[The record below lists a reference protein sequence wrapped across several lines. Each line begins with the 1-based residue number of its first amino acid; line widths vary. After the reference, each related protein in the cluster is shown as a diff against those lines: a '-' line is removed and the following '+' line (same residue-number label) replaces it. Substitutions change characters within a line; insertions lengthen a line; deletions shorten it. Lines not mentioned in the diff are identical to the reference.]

1 MSRQLEN
8 EHYRRI
14 AGYELAIK
22 RLYDRAI
29 KQAAGLSVGVKVS
42 DKMFRFSDYSALKGR
57 ANKIIS
63 ELAKDMIG
71 TIQTGI
77 NEEWEYANL
86 KNDALVDEFVKGT
99 SLSKSAAR
107 SFTLRNVSAQKA
119 FRERVVNGMNLSDR
133 VWKLSGQFR
142 QELEMS
148 LDVGIREG
156 KSAAR
161 ISQDIRP
168 QLNEPDKLFR
178 RVRNQHGQLALSK
191 NAAAYHPGQGVYRSS
206 YKNALR
212 LTRTETNMAYRTAD
226 HERWKQMD
234 FIVGIEVIRSNN
246 PYGCDICGSMAGKY
260 PKDFKFVSWH
270 PQCRCYA
277 TPIMITRA
285 EMEARWEG
293 KTIKSRQEVTQ
304 PPAGFKKWIL
314 ENNDTIQN
322 SKSKPYFITDN
333 QKFVDEITK
342 GG

>member
-1 MSRQLEN
+1 MLRQLEN

-14 AGYELAIK
+14 AGYELAVK

-29 KQAAGLSVGVKVS
+29 KQAAGLAVGVKVT
-42 DKMFRFSDYSALKGR
+42 DKMFRFRDYAALRGR

-63 ELAKDMIG
+63 ELAKDIIG
-71 TIQTGI
+71 TIQTVI

-86 KNDALVDEFVKGT
+86 KNDALVEDFVKGT

-107 SFTLRNVSAQKA
+107 SFNLRNVSAQKA
-119 FRERVVNGMNLSDR
+119 FRERVVKGMNLSDR
-133 VWKLSGQFR
+133 VWKGMAQFR

-148 LDVGIREG
+148 IDIGIREG

-161 ISQDIRP
+161 LSQDIRP

-191 NAAAYHPGQGVYRSS
+191 NAEAYHPGQGVYRSS

-226 HERWKQMD
+226 HERWNQMD

-260 PKDFKFVSWH
+260 PKDFKFVGWH
-270 PQCRCYA
+270 PSCRCRA
-277 TPIMITRA
+277 VPIFASEDEFDDYLDT
-285 EMEARWEG
+285 G
-293 KTIKSRQEVTQ
+293 K
-304 PPAGFKKWIL
+304 L
-314 ENNDTIQN
+314 N
-322 SKSKPYFITDN
+322 SKQVVSKVPQGFENWVKSHSEDIKKRKSVPYFLTDN
-333 QKFVDEITK
+333 KAVVEK
-342 GG
+342 LL

>member
-29 KQAAGLSVGVKVS
+29 KQAAALAVGVKVS
-42 DKMFRFSDYSALKGR
+42 DKMFRFKDYAALRGR

-63 ELAKDMIG
+63 ELAKDIIG

-77 NEEWEYANL
+77 DEEWEYANL
-86 KNDALVDEFVKGT
+86 KNDAMVEDFVKGT
-99 SLSKSAAR
+99 RLSKSAAR
-107 SFTLRNVSAQKA
+107 SFNLRNVSAQKA
-119 FRERVVNGMNLSDR
+119 FRERVVKGMNLSDR
-133 VWKLSGQFR
+133 VWKGMTQFR

-148 LDVGIREG
+148 IDLGIREG

-161 ISQDIRP
+161 LSQDIRP
-168 QLNEPDKLFR
+168 YLNEPDKLFR

-191 NAAAYHPGQGVYRSS
+191 NAEAYHPGQGVYRSS

-212 LTRTETNMAYRTAD
+212 LTRTETNMAYRAAD
-226 HERWKQMD
+226 HERWNQMD

-260 PKDFKFVSWH
+260 PKDFKFVGWH
-270 PQCRCYA
+270 PNCRCRA
-277 TPIMITRA
+277 IPLFSTEDEFDAMLDGQPIESTRKITDVP
-285 EMEARWEG
+285 
-293 KTIKSRQEVTQ
+293 T
-304 PPAGFKKWIL
+304 GFKNWVT
-314 ENNDTIQN
+314 ENKEAIKGW
-322 SKSKPYFITDN
+322 KSTPYFLTDN
-333 QKFVDEITK
+333 KQVAK
-342 GG
+342 GLL

>member
-1 MSRQLEN
+1 MLRQLEN

-22 RLYDRAI
+22 RLYDHAI
-29 KQAAGLSVGVKVS
+29 KQAAGLGVGVKVS
-42 DKMFRFSDYSALKGR
+42 DKIFRFSDYPALKGR

-86 KNDALVDEFVKGT
+86 KNDALVGDFVKGT

-107 SFTLRNVSAQKA
+107 SFNLRNVSAQKA
-119 FRERVVNGMNLSDR
+119 FRERVVKGMNLSDR
-133 VWKLSGQFR
+133 VWKSMAQFR

-148 LDVGIREG
+148 IDIGIREG

-161 ISQDIRP
+161 LSQDIRT

-178 RVRNQHGQLALSK
+178 RVKNQHGQLALSK
-191 NAAAYHPGQGVYRSS
+191 NAEAYHPGQGVYRSS

-246 PYGCDICGSMAGKY
+246 PYGCDICGSLAGKY
-260 PKDFKFVSWH
+260 PKDFKFVGWH
-270 PQCRCYA
+270 PSCRCRA
-277 TPIMITRA
+277 VPIFASEDEFDDYLDT
-285 EMEARWEG
+285 G
-293 KTIKSRQEVTQ
+293 KINSKQVVSKVPQ
-304 PPAGFKKWIL
+304 GFENWVKGHSEDIKKW
-314 ENNDTIQN
+314 
-322 SKSKPYFITDN
+322 KSVPYFLTDN
-333 QKFVDEITK
+333 KAVVEK
-342 GG
+342 LL

>member
-1 MSRQLEN
+1 MLRQLEN

-22 RLYDRAI
+22 RLYDHAI
-29 KQAAGLSVGVKVS
+29 KQAAGLGVGVKVS
-42 DKMFRFSDYSALKGR
+42 DKIFRFSDYPSLKGR

-107 SFTLRNVSAQKA
+107 SFNLRNVSAQKA
-119 FRERVVNGMNLSDR
+119 FRERVVKGMNLSDR
-133 VWKLSGQFR
+133 VWKSMAQFR

-148 LDVGIREG
+148 IDIGIREG

-161 ISQDIRP
+161 LSQDIRT

-178 RVRNQHGQLALSK
+178 RVKNQHGQLVLSK
-191 NAAAYHPGQGVYRSS
+191 NAEAYHPGQGVYRSS

-226 HERWKQMD
+226 YERWKQMD

-246 PYGCDICGSMAGKY
+246 PYGCDICGSLAGKY
-260 PKDFKFVSWH
+260 PKDFKFVGWH
-270 PQCRCYA
+270 PNCRCRAIPLFA
-277 TPIMITRA
+277 TEDEFDNYLDT
-285 EMEARWEG
+285 G
-293 KTIKSRQEVTQ
+293 KINSKQVVSKVPQGFENWVKSHSEDI
-304 PPAGFKKWIL
+304 KKW
-314 ENNDTIQN
+314 
-322 SKSKPYFITDN
+322 KSVPYFLTDN
-333 QKFVDEITK
+333 KAVVEK
-342 GG
+342 LL

>member
-29 KQAAGLSVGVKVS
+29 KQAAGLAVGAKVS
-42 DKMFRFSDYSALKGR
+42 DKMFRFDDYPALKSR
-57 ANKIIS
+57 ANGIIS
-63 ELAKDMIG
+63 QLAKDMIG
-71 TIQTGI
+71 TISTGI
-77 NEEWEYANL
+77 DEEWEYANL

-107 SFTLRNVSAQKA
+107 SFNLRNVSAQKA
-119 FRERVVNGMNLSDR
+119 FRERVVKGMNLSDR
-133 VWKLSGQFR
+133 VWRVAGQFR

-178 RVRNQHGQLALSK
+178 RVRDQHGQLALSK
-191 NAAAYHPGQGVYRSS
+191 NAEAYHPGQGVYRSS

-246 PYGCDICGSMAGKY
+246 PYGCDICGSLAGKY
-260 PKDFKFVSWH
+260 PKDFKFVGWH
-270 PQCRCYA
+270 PSCRCRA
-277 TPIMITRA
+277 VPIFASEDEFDDYLDT
-285 EMEARWEG
+285 G
-293 KTIKSRQEVTQ
+293 KLNSKQVVSKVPQ
-304 PPAGFKKWIL
+304 GFENWVKGHSEDIKKW
-314 ENNDTIQN
+314 
-322 SKSKPYFITDN
+322 KSVPYFLTDN
-333 QKFVDEITK
+333 KAVVEK
-342 GG
+342 LL